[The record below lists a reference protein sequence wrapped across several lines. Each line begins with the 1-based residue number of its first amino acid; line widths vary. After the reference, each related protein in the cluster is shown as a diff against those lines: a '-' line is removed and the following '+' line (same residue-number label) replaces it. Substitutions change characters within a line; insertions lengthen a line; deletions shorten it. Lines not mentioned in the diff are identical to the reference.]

1 MKIKIPAIDDGKLY
15 KLITVSVNNTLLTT
29 QGSLDQ
35 HSFPYVVI
43 DGLVFHSRSV
53 RKCASCFEHYW
64 VCLNESWQEFSEGW
78 VVNELQM

>member
-1 MKIKIPAIDDGKLY
+1 MLTKIPAIDDGKLY
-15 KLITVSVNNTLLTT
+15 KLITVSVNNTLLTK
-29 QGSLDQ
+29 QGSLNQ

-64 VCLNESWQEFSEGW
+64 TPLNESWEEFSEGW
-78 VVNELQM
+78 VVDEL